1 MAYNP
6 SRGKRCCRSSD
17 SAKKYI
23 KAVAQDVDEEI
34 CCAGQIGPKKDKI
47 CKRDSTGQEYMTRR
61 YPDYFV
67 DFIFEDPAD
76 HILDQFRGTNF

>member
-1 MAYNP
+1 M
-6 SRGKRCCRSSD
+6 
-17 SAKKYI
+17 

-34 CCAGQIGPKKDKI
+34 CCAGQIGPKKNKI
-47 CKRDSTGQEYMTRR
+47 CKRDSTGQEYMTKR